1 MIETLRIY
9 AGNWGIDPNMLP
21 LIGLAGGILIF
32 VFGMVGAFQGTS
44 AVGKRMLAANV
55 SRAARADFDLVR
67 AGEDSPSGLLR
78 AFVPKSSSER
88 TRLARQLRQAGIH
101 RPAAMRDFFLMRSL
115 LAILLPA
122 ALMTFYFVPVEHL
135 QQIGLGDL
143 RARLDQ
149 QRLIQGLVL
158 LAVVGFYGPML
169 WLRERVKKR
178 REAIRMNLPNALDL
192 LQVALEAGLGFDAA
206 IARIAHELT
215 RVSPAISEEFMML
228 ELEIQAGKERDRA
241 FRDMA
246 DRIALEEFT
255 SFVNVIVQSAQYGSS
270 VSAALAT
277 YANEMRVMRELA
289 AQEKANK
296 LPVKMSAVLAALMM
310 PTLLMICLTPV
321 VIRYI
326 RMQQG
331 G

>member
-1 MIETLRIY
+1 MIEELIVR
-9 AGNWGIDPNMLP
+9 AGSWGIEPTMIPVLG
-21 LIGLAGGILIF
+21 IAAGILIF
-32 VFGMVGAFQGTS
+32 VVSVVAAFPGTS
-44 AVGKRMLAANV
+44 VAGRRMLAA
-55 SRAARADFDLVR
+55 SAGRAARADFDLVR
-67 AGEDSPSGLLR
+67 AGDASPSGLLK
-78 AFVPKSSSER
+78 AFVPKSASER

-101 RPAAMRDFFLMRSL
+101 RPGAMRDFFLMRSL
-115 LAILLPA
+115 LAIALPA
-122 ALMTFYFVPVEHL
+122 ALMVFYFTPLDLL
-135 QQIGLGDL
+135 QRVGLERL
-143 RARLDQ
+143 RVRLDQ
-149 QRLIQGLVL
+149 RLLMQGLLVL
-158 LAVVGFYGPML
+158 SLIGFYGPML
-169 WLRERVKKR
+169 WLRSRIRTR
-178 REAIRMNLPNALDL
+178 RDTIRMTLPNALDL
-192 LQVALEAGLGFDAA
+192 LQVAMEAGLGFDAA

-241 FRDMA
+241 LRDMA
-246 DRIALEEFT
+246 DRIALEEFS
-255 SFVNVIVQSAQYGSS
+255 SFVNVILQSAQYGSS

-277 YANEMRVMRELA
+277 YASEMRVMRELK

-321 VIRYI
+321 VIKFI

>member
-1 MIETLRIY
+1 MIEELIVR
-9 AGNWGIDPNMLP
+9 AGTWGIDPSMFP
-21 LIGLAGGILIF
+21 LLGIGAGILIF
-32 VFGMVGAFQGTS
+32 VVSLVAAFPGTS
-44 AVGKRMLAANV
+44 VAGKRMLAANT

-67 AGEDSPSGLLR
+67 AGDANPSGLLK
-78 AFVPKSSSER
+78 AFVPKSASER

-101 RPAAMRDFFLMRSL
+101 RQGAMRDFFLIRSV
-115 LAILLPA
+115 LAVALPA
-122 ALMTFYFVPVEHL
+122 ALMLFYFAPLDML
-135 QQIGLGDL
+135 QRLGLDGL
-143 RARLDQ
+143 RVRLDQ
-149 QRLIQGLVL
+149 RLMIEGLLVL
-158 LAVVGFYGPML
+158 ALIGFYGPML
-169 WLRERVKKR
+169 WLRDKVRTR
-178 REAIRMNLPNALDL
+178 RETIRMTLPNALDL
-192 LQVALEAGLGFDAA
+192 LQVAMEAGLGFDAA

-241 FRDMA
+241 LRDMA

-255 SFVNVIVQSAQYGSS
+255 SFVNVIMQSAQYGSS

-277 YANEMRVMRELA
+277 YASEMRVMRELN

-321 VIRYI
+321 VIKFV